1 LAAASRQNKAATTD
15 AVFQAPWHR
24 RRIGNPDNLSSHA
37 ASRGVFSGIAESIA
51 MRIGV
56 PKETKTL
63 EGRVALVPAAAGDL
77 VKRGHEVWLEKD
89 AGVKSG
95 FSDEEYT
102 RLGVNIAA
110 DAAELYAKGEM
121 IVKVKEP
128 IAGDLQHLRKDHLL
142 FCYLHLA
149 AEPELTR
156 KLLDI
161 GLTGVAFET
170 VELPNGDLPLLAPMS
185 IIAGK
190 IATQVGTTLLHM
202 PQGGKGKLLGGLP
215 STERGKVVVFGAG
228 KAGGAAAAL
237 AAAGGANVTVFEMR
251 QDRMD
256 EMMQLGPNVTALY
269 PYHDVV
275 AREVASA
282 DLVVG
287 AVLVTGAKAPRV
299 LTREM
304 LKGMQDGSVVVDI
317 SIDQGGCFETS
328 RPTTWK
334 EPTYVEEG
342 VTHFCVTNM
351 PGSVPQTSSQAICAA
366 ILPWV
371 NQLAAGDSWRS
382 NPALVR
388 GVNVEGGKLVHP
400 ALLDMKL

>member
-1 LAAASRQNKAATTD
+1 
-15 AVFQAPWHR
+15 
-24 RRIGNPDNLSSHA
+24 
-37 ASRGVFSGIAESIA
+37 

-77 VKRGHEVWLEKD
+77 VKRGHEVWLEQG
-89 AGVKSG
+89 AGLKSG
-95 FSDEEYT
+95 FKDEEYT
-102 RLGVNIAA
+102 RLGVNIAP
-110 DAAELYAKGEM
+110 DAAALYDKGEM

-128 IAGDLQHLRKDHLL
+128 IAGDLALLRKDHLL

-149 AEPELTR
+149 AEPALT
-156 KLLDI
+156 KQLLDI

-185 IIAGK
+185 EIAGK
-190 IATQVGTTLLHM
+190 IGVQVGTHLLHQPM
-202 PQGGKGKLLGGLP
+202 GGKGKLLGGL
-215 STERGKVVVFGAG
+215 SATERGKVVVFGAG
-228 KAGGAAAAL
+228 RAGGASAAL

-251 QDRMD
+251 EDRMD
-256 EMMQLGPNVTALY
+256 EMMRLGDNVTALY

-282 DLVVG
+282 DLVIG
-287 AVLVTGAKAPRV
+287 AVLVTGAKAPHV
-299 LTREM
+299 MTREM
-304 LKGMQDGSVVVDI
+304 LRGMEDGSVVVDI
-317 SIDQGGCFETS
+317 AIDQGGCFETS

-351 PGSVPQTSSQAICAA
+351 PGAVPQTSSQAICAA

-371 NQLAAGDSWRS
+371 NKLASGNWRD
-382 NPALVR
+382 NPALTR
-388 GVNVEGGKLVHP
+388 GINVEGGRIVHP
-400 ALLDMKL
+400 ALQDMVL

>member
-1 LAAASRQNKAATTD
+1 
-15 AVFQAPWHR
+15 
-24 RRIGNPDNLSSHA
+24 
-37 ASRGVFSGIAESIA
+37 

-89 AGVKSG
+89 AGIKSG
-95 FSDEEYT
+95 FQDEQYT
-102 RLGVNIAA
+102 RLGVKIAP
-110 DAAELYAKGEM
+110 DAASLYEKGEM

-128 IAGDLQHLRKDHLL
+128 IAGDLAHLRKDHLL

-149 AEPELTR
+149 AEPALTR

-190 IATQVGTTLLHM
+190 IGVQVGTHLLHQPM
-202 PQGGKGKLLGGLP
+202 GGKGKLLGGL
-215 STERGKVVVFGAG
+215 SATERGKVVVFGAG
-228 KAGGAAAAL
+228 R
-237 AAAGGANVTVFEMR
+237 AGGANVTVFEMR
-251 QDRMD
+251 EDRMD
-256 EMMQLGPNVTALY
+256 DMMRLGNNVTALY

-287 AVLVTGAKAPRV
+287 AVLVTGAKAPHV
-299 LTREM
+299 MTREM
-304 LKGMQDGSVVVDI
+304 LRDMEDGSVVVDI
-317 SIDQGGCFETS
+317 AIDQGGCFETS

-334 EPTYVEEG
+334 DPTYVEEG

-351 PGSVPQTSSQAICAA
+351 PGAVPQTSSQAICAA

-371 NQLAAGDSWRS
+371 NKLASGDWRG
-382 NPALVR
+382 NEALVK
-388 GVNVEGGKLVHP
+388 GINVEGGKLVHH
-400 ALLDMKL
+400 ALLDMKV

>member
-1 LAAASRQNKAATTD
+1 
-15 AVFQAPWHR
+15 
-24 RRIGNPDNLSSHA
+24 
-37 ASRGVFSGIAESIA
+37 

-77 VKRGHEVWLEKD
+77 VKRGHEVWLEQG
-89 AGVKSG
+89 AGLKSG
-95 FSDEEYT
+95 FKDEQYT
-102 RLGVNIAA
+102 ALGVKIAP
-110 DAAELYAKGEM
+110 DAASLYEKGEL

-128 IAGDLQHLRKDHLL
+128 IAGDLKYLRKDHLL

-156 KLLDI
+156 HLLDI

-185 IIAGK
+185 VIAGK
-190 IATQVGTTLLHM
+190 SAVQVGTHLLHQ
-202 PQGGKGKLLGGLP
+202 PEGGKGKLLGGLP
-215 STERGKVVVFGAG
+215 STERGKVVVFGGG
-228 KAGGAAAAL
+228 KAGRASAEL
-237 AAAGGANVTVFEMR
+237 AAAGGSNVVVFEMR
-251 QDRMD
+251 QDRME
-256 EMMQLGPNVTALY
+256 EMMQLGNNVTTLY
-269 PYHDVV
+269 PYADVV

-287 AVLVTGAKAPRV
+287 AVLVTGARAPHV

-351 PGSVPQTSSQAICAA
+351 PGAVPQTSSQAICAA

-371 NQLAAGDSWRS
+371 NKLASGNWRD
-382 NPALVR
+382 NQALVR
-388 GVNVEGGKLVHP
+388 GINVEGGKIVHP
-400 ALLDMKL
+400 ALQGMKV

>member
-1 LAAASRQNKAATTD
+1 
-15 AVFQAPWHR
+15 
-24 RRIGNPDNLSSHA
+24 
-37 ASRGVFSGIAESIA
+37 

-56 PKETKTL
+56 PAETKTL

-77 VKRGHEVWLEKD
+77 VKRGHEVWIQQG
-89 AGVKSG
+89 AGLKSG
-95 FSDEEYT
+95 FKDEQYT
-102 RLGVNIAA
+102 RLGVKVAP
-110 DAAELYAKGEM
+110 DAAALYEKGEL

-128 IAGDLQHLRKDHLL
+128 IAGDLALLRRDHLL

-149 AEPELTR
+149 PLPQLTQQ
-156 KLLDI
+156 LVDI

-170 VELPNGDLPLLAPMS
+170 VELDNGDLPLLAPMS
-185 IIAGK
+185 VIAGK
-190 IATQVGTTLLHM
+190 IAVQVGTHLLHQPM
-202 PQGGKGKLLGGLP
+202 GGKGKLLGGLP

-228 KAGGAAAAL
+228 QAGGASAAL
-237 AAAGGANVTVFEMR
+237 AASGGSNVVVFEKR

-256 EMMQLGPNVTALY
+256 EMMRLGNNVTALY
-269 PYHDVV
+269 PYDDVV

-287 AVLVTGAKAPRV
+287 AVLVTGAVAPHV
-299 LTREM
+299 MTRQM
-304 LKGMQDGSVVVDI
+304 LQGMEDGSVVVDI

-342 VTHFCVTNM
+342 VTHFAVTNM
-351 PGSVPQTSSQAICAA
+351 PGAVPQTSSQAICAA

-371 NQLAAGDSWRS
+371 NKLASGQWRD
-382 NPALVR
+382 NQPLVR
-388 GVNVEGGKLVHP
+388 GINVEGGKVVHP
-400 ALLDMKL
+400 ALLKA

>member
-1 LAAASRQNKAATTD
+1 
-15 AVFQAPWHR
+15 
-24 RRIGNPDNLSSHA
+24 
-37 ASRGVFSGIAESIA
+37 

-77 VKRGHEVWLEKD
+77 IKRGHEVWLEKD
-89 AGVKSG
+89 AGIKSG
-95 FSDEEYT
+95 FKDAEYSK
-102 RLGVNIAA
+102 LGVKIAP
-110 DAAELYAKGEM
+110 DAAALYEKGEL

-128 IAGDLQHLRKDHLL
+128 IEGDLALLRKDHLL

-149 AEPELTR
+149 PLPDLTKR
-156 KLLDI
+156 LLDI
-161 GLTGVAFET
+161 GLTGIAFET
-170 VELPNGDLPLLAPMS
+170 VELENGDLPLLAPMS

-190 IATQVGTTLLHM
+190 IAVQVGTHLLHQPM
-202 PQGGKGKLLGGLP
+202 GGKGKLLGGLP

-228 KAGGAAAAL
+228 QAGGASAAL
-237 AAAGGANVTVFEMR
+237 AASGGSNVVVFEKR

-256 EMMQLGPNVTALY
+256 EMMRLGNNVTALY
-269 PYHDVV
+269 PYEDVV

-287 AVLVTGAKAPRV
+287 AVLVTGAVAPHV
-299 LTREM
+299 VTRQM
-304 LKGMQDGSVVVDI
+304 LRDMEDGSVVVDI

-334 EPTYVEEG
+334 DPTYVEEG
-342 VTHFCVTNM
+342 IIHFAVTNM
-351 PGSVPQTSSQAICAA
+351 PGAVPQTSSQAICAA

-371 NQLAAGDSWRS
+371 NKLASGSWRD
-382 NPALVR
+382 NQALVR
-388 GVNVEGGKLVHP
+388 GINIEGGKLVHP